1 MESLNI
7 IQLIEKNSITRLS
20 TDYENRLINK
30 IKDNFDVNQQKMFVA
45 SFYCFLNYDANKDFI
60 VNFDNVWKWLG
71 FSRKD
76 PAKRVLE
83 KYFVIEI
90 DYQVKSFV
98 TENEK
103 KPAPPTCGAGYKDEH
118 TVFDNIN
125 IDGIEN
131 TFENF
136 DTNTCGTSEQR
147 NLGGAGLNKETIS
160 LTVNA
165 FKKFCLKAGTK
176 KADEIHDY
184 YIKLEQMLHETI
196 NEETDELRKQLQ
208 NKEEEKKFL
217 ENKYI
222 DLSDKHFKLEENH
235 KRNIYK
241 KTRHSLKKGPCLY
254 LLRNP
259 KVDNEIKFGITI
271 NLNSRLSSYMTY
283 FEPDILFIIFTNE
296 NKLLERCIKQKY
308 KKNILCN
315 DSAEEW
321 IKNIDYNEIFEYI
334 ENQAKLL
341 NLDFTIHRNIEEIFE
356 KSDEPEEITSS
367 GSVSSSEISSIE
379 LSPELFENEDEQ
391 ETECIRMK
399 SCNRC
404 LIEQNIDCFNKDR
417 SKKDGY
423 RGICKVCEK
432 IGKEK
437 YVTQKKSEF
446 IELSEKKCQICNELK
461 EISNFSRHLYNRD
474 GYVNNCL
481 DCAKEITNKAR
492 LRDKNENIRFKCG
505 KCDKDYARKDTLL
518 KHTKTCI

>member
-20 TDYENRLINK
+20 RDYENRLINK
-30 IKDNFDVNQQKMFVA
+30 IKDNFDINQQKMFVA

-60 VNFDNVWKWLG
+60 VDFDNVWKWLG

-76 PAKRVLE
+76 HAKTVLN
-83 KYFVIEI
+83 KHFTIDI
-90 DYQVKSFV
+90 DYQVKSFAPEV
-98 TENEK
+98 AVAK
-103 KPAPPTCGAGYKDEH
+103 KDNDII
-118 TVFDNIN
+118 TVFNFKNNDTKEQFDKDN
-125 IDGIEN
+125 
-131 TFENF
+131 
-136 DTNTCGTSEQR
+136 R
-147 NLGGAGLNKETIS
+147 GGSNKETIL
-160 LTVNA
+160 LTVNS

-184 YIKLEQMLHETI
+184 YIKLEQMLQETI

-356 KSDEPEEITSS
+356 KSDEIISS
-367 GSVSSSEISSIE
+367 ESVSSSEISSIE
-379 LSPELFENEDEQ
+379 LSPELFENEDEDEQ
-391 ETECIRMK
+391 ETEHIRMK

-404 LIEQNIDCFNKDR
+404 LIEQTIDCFNKDR

-423 RGICKVCEK
+423 HGICKVCEK

-437 YVTQKKSEF
+437 YVTRKKSEF

-518 KHTKTCI
+518 KHTKTCNEF

>member
-7 IQLIEKNSITRLS
+7 IQLIEKNTITRLS
-20 TDYENRLINK
+20 TDYENILINK
-30 IKDNFDVNQQKMFVA
+30 IKDNFDINQQKMFVA
-45 SFYCFLNYDANKDFI
+45 SFYCFLNYDANKEFI
-60 VNFDNVWKWLG
+60 VDFDNVWKWLG
-71 FSRKD
+71 FSRKSD
-76 PAKRVLE
+76 GKRLLE
-83 KYFVIEI
+83 KHFIIDIE
-90 DYQVKSFV
+90 YQVKSFV
-98 TENEK
+98 AEVSAVK
-103 KPAPPTCGAGYKDEH
+103 KDDDI
-118 TVFDNIN
+118 TVFNFKNNDTKEQFEKDN
-125 IDGIEN
+125 
-131 TFENF
+131 
-136 DTNTCGTSEQR
+136 R
-147 NLGGAGLNKETIS
+147 GGSNKETIL
-160 LTVNA
+160 LTVNT

-222 DLSDKHFKLEENH
+222 DLSEKHFRLEENH
-235 KRNIYK
+235 KRSIYK

-334 ENQAKLL
+334 KNQAKLL

-356 KSDEPEEITSS
+356 KSNEPEEITSS
-367 GSVSSSEISSIE
+367 ESVLSSEISSIE
-379 LSPELFENEDEQ
+379 LSPPELFENEDEQ
-391 ETECIRMK
+391 ETEYIRMK

-404 LIEQNIDCFNKDR
+404 LVEQTIDCFNKDR

-432 IGKEK
+432 IAKEK
-437 YVTQKKSEF
+437 YVAQKKSEF

-461 EISNFSRHLYNRD
+461 EINNFSRHLYNRD

-481 DCAKEITNKAR
+481 ECAKEITNKAR

-505 KCDKDYARKDTLL
+505 KCNKDYARKDTLL

>member
-20 TDYENRLINK
+20 RDYENRLINK

-60 VNFDNVWKWLG
+60 VDFDNVWKWLG
-71 FSRKD
+71 FSRKSD
-76 PAKRVLE
+76 GKRLLE
-83 KYFVIEI
+83 KHFIIDIE
-90 DYQVKSFV
+90 YQVKSFAAE
-98 TENEK
+98 TSAAK
-103 KPAPPTCGAGYKDEH
+103 KD
-118 TVFDNIN
+118 DNIFKV
-125 IDGIEN
+125 E
-131 TFENF
+131 TE
-136 DTNTCGTSEQR
+136 TR
-147 NLGGAGLNKETIS
+147 GGSNKETIS

-341 NLDFTIHRNIEEIFE
+341 NLDFTVHRNIEEIFE
-356 KSDEPEEITSS
+356 KSDEPEEITS
-367 GSVSSSEISSIE
+367 VSSSEISSIE
-379 LSPELFENEDEQ
+379 LSQELFENNDEQ
-391 ETECIRMK
+391 ETEHIRMK

-404 LIEQNIDCFNKDR
+404 LVEQTIDCFNKDR
-417 SKKDGY
+417 SKKYGY
-423 RGICKVCEK
+423 HGICKVCEK

-437 YVTQKKSEF
+437 YVTRKKSEF
-446 IELSEKKCQICNELK
+446 IELIEKKCQICNELK